1 MAYKIIGQ
9 GSFGIVISP
18 PLNIHK
24 TKKKNYVSKIIK
36 KKIEKKSKKNN
47 EFNISKKLSKI
58 KNADQHF
65 CIIEEMNII
74 KYNDIPSPMKKSNN
88 LNKFF
93 EYKDKK
99 EYISFL
105 MPNCGVPITEKK
117 ILKLLSLKYLKQKKI
132 VLGDIK
138 LDNILIKNNKPIL
151 IDYGKSQII
160 NKIYENIHSLICSI
174 GYYSPEIY
182 LLDSLVYDEDKEKLR
197 SKITHKNI
205 IDTIEND
212 IVNDSYINEAA
223 YDICNKEDTKT
234 VERLKKYYKLY
245 QNKNFGNNLLK
256 NLKNDIIY
264 KCDIYSLGRAF
275 EDLYQL
281 LKIKNEKIL
290 TLIQNMT
297 NFNHEKRFNIEQ
309 CIKFSK

>member
-1 MAYKIIGQ
+1 
-9 GSFGIVISP
+9 
-18 PLNIHK
+18 
-24 TKKKNYVSKIIK
+24 
-36 KKIEKKSKKNN
+36 
-47 EFNISKKLSKI
+47 
-58 KNADQHF
+58 
-65 CIIEEMNII
+65 MNII
-74 KYNDIPSPMKKSNN
+74 KYKDIPSPMKKSNN

-117 ILKLLSLKYLKQKKI
+117 ILKFLKVKNNFQEFINHLLLSLKYLKQKKL

-264 KCDIYSLGRAF
+264 KCDIYSLGRVF

-309 CIKFSK
+309 CIKFSN